1 MFSVDHEEATYT
13 YGPAQAVRCSTYSTY
28 STYTVTF
35 FTLLALDIDESFL
48 GFTVLSHSS
57 TLPLTV
63 DV

>member
-13 YGPAQAVRCSTYSTY
+13 YGPAQAVRCSTY